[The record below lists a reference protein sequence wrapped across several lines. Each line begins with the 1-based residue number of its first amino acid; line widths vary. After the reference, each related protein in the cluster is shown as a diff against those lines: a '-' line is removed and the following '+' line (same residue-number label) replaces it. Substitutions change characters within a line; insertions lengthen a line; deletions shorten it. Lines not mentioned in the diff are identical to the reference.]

1 MEVMLQAPKNFT
13 SNMQKKTILPLCQLV
28 EETRTGNVTHHLLET
43 RVYAKLKS
51 NNVVEVAPLELHFS
65 GFEVGKDYKKVVK
78 LINVS
83 SEVLDVHILPTQ
95 TKYFLTEYI
104 KKSRL
109 VPGLSYTITVH
120 FIPNEW
126 RYFFDSI
133 RIHCKGEENLLIPLH
148 AYPVIDDLHIPS
160 QISLPAVPLNHSTSH
175 MIPLSC
181 SCPIDFEFQVHCLQ
195 PHEAFTI
202 QPLSGVIPAN
212 GKTAITVTFTPCHY
226 GTAEITLQLAISQ
239 FNSKPF
245 IFTLTGSCSPH
256 LTLGELKKKEESDK
270 MLAKNGKTDTPVPL
284 PAACRLKLK
293 VASNTEKHNKQKT
306 KSNQHPQESVMDV
319 STCAGLAKM
328 LIQPQDKMSFK
339 NLREAISHTKTAHQ
353 TRQMREASF
362 ESKVRVNVQK
372 EKANHLQWQV
382 HLGEDLYSTEE
393 KMNILK
399 KQEFA
404 AAEYMTK
411 KDTGGKEVDFA
422 RTVSSYRVLRNAGQM
437 PDCIPAFYIYGRRQ
451 LEVRQR
457 VLRLFQQTVRKV
469 ILQGRMNNRLLLLQE
484 LVSHMNRQVR
494 GEERKEKKD
503 TVVDG
508 KSQLLK
514 LSSEKLLAFTLPIFS
529 PANQPDELAMNQC
542 RSVYMRP
549 FRADLTTNIPFF
561 NLKVPQHYRLMGYQE
576 VSAYDAGV
584 SFVQSDLHRPLRT
597 GAQDEL
603 LPTVMCHTLEASEEK
618 ELQEE
623 HGSEQELN
631 TPLSFSAPR
640 NLFNPLNAHLLRIF
654 NPAPGVHAFKAKPN
668 YLEID
673 PEYHLCPLPRH
684 SACKGNIVGVY
695 TPSTQ
700 KKFLDRKDII
710 KGIMIWKKFPSM
722 ALTTFAC
729 TSTLTSSNWPP
740 CMSDPF
746 NSCLLPLEAPP
757 VLHNLPDSIQDEILS
772 EVPEGAAV
780 SLTPEMVQAEFAPP
794 KSSPSK
800 TSKENGTKDD
810 RETHQQLLESTLK
823 SQSTKLGPKVL
834 GRMKCLQSLRHKS
847 HIDHK

>member
-1 MEVMLQAPKNFT
+1 MEIMLQAPKNFT
-13 SNMQKKTILPLCQLV
+13 SNVQRKKIPLCQLV
-28 EETRTGNVTHHLLET
+28 EETRRTGNVSHHLLET
-43 RVYAKLKS
+43 RVYDKLKS
-51 NNVVEVAPLELHFS
+51 NNVVEAAPLELHFS

-95 TKYFLTEYI
+95 TKYFLTDYI

-120 FIPNEW
+120 FSPNEW

-133 RIHCKGEENLLIPLH
+133 RIHCKGEENLLIPVH

-160 QISLPAVPLNHSTSH
+160 QISLPAVPLNHSTSY

-181 SCPIDFEFQVHCLQ
+181 SCPIDFEFQIHFLQ

-212 GKTAITVTFTPCHY
+212 GKTAITVTFTPHHY
-226 GTAEITLQLAISQ
+226 GIAEITLQLVISQ

-245 IFTLTGSCSPH
+245 ICTMTGSCSPH
-256 LTLGELKKKEESDK
+256 LILGQPKKKEEGDK
-270 MLAKNGKTDTPVPL
+270 MLAKNGKTDAPVSL
-284 PAACRLKLK
+284 PAARRLKLK
-293 VASNTEKHNKQKT
+293 VASKKHKKQKT
-306 KSNQHPQESVMDV
+306 KSDQHPHTPVMDV
-319 STCAGLAKM
+319 STCAGLSKM
-328 LIQPQDKMSFK
+328 LIQPQDKMSYK

-362 ESKVRVNVQK
+362 ENKVRVNVQK

-382 HLGEDLYSTEE
+382 HLGEYLYSTEQ

-399 KQEFA
+399 EQEFA

-411 KDTGGKEVDFA
+411 KDTGGREVDFA
-422 RTVSSYRVLRNAGQM
+422 RALPKVSSCWVLRNARQM
-437 PDCIPAFYIYGRRQ
+437 SYCIPAFYIYGSRQ
-451 LEVRQR
+451 LEVTQR

-469 ILQGRMNNRLLLLQE
+469 ILQCRMNNRLLLLQE
-484 LVSHMNRQVR
+484 LVSHMKRQVR
-494 GEERKEKKD
+494 GEKD
-503 TVVDG
+503 TLNG
-508 KSQLLK
+508 KPQLLK
-514 LSSEKLLAFTLPIFS
+514 LSSEKLLPFTLPIFS
-529 PANQPDELAMNQC
+529 PANQPDELAVNQLGH
-542 RSVYMRP
+542 VHMRP
-549 FRADLTTNIPFF
+549 FGADLTTNIPFF

-576 VSAYDAGV
+576 VSAYDAAV
-584 SFVQSDLHRPLRT
+584 SFVQYELHRPLRT

-603 LPTVMCHTLEASEEK
+603 LPTVMCYTLEVSEEK

-640 NLFNPLNAHLLRIF
+640 NLLNPLNAHLLKIF
-654 NPAPGVHAFKAKPN
+654 NPAPGVHAFKPKPN
-668 YLEID
+668 YLESD
-673 PEYHLCPLPRH
+673 PEYHLCSLPRH
-684 SACKGNIVGVY
+684 TVCKGNIVGVY

-700 KKFLDRKDII
+700 KKFLDRTDMI

-722 ALTTFAC
+722 ALTAVAC
-729 TSTLTSSNWPP
+729 TSTLTSSNWSP

-746 NSCLLPLEAPP
+746 NSSLLPLEAPP

-772 EVPEGAAV
+772 EVAERAAV
-780 SLTPEMVQAEFAPP
+780 GLTPEMVQAEFAPSE
-794 KSSPSK
+794 SSPSK
-800 TSKENGTKDD
+800 TSKENAAKDD
-810 RETHQQLLESTLK
+810 RETREQLMESTLK
-823 SQSTKLGPKVL
+823 SQSTKLGPEVL
-834 GRMKCLQSLRHKS
+834 GSLQSLRHNS
-847 HIDHK
+847 QNDHK

>member
-13 SNMQKKTILPLCQLV
+13 SNVQKKKILPLCQLV
-28 EETRTGNVTHHLLET
+28 EETRRTDNVTHHLLET

-120 FIPNEW
+120 FSPNEW

-148 AYPVIDDLHIPS
+148 AYPVIDDLHVPS
-160 QISLPAVPLNHSTSH
+160 QISLPDVPLNHSTSH

-195 PHEAFTI
+195 SHEAFTI

-226 GTAEITLQLAISQ
+226 GTAEITLQLVISQ

-245 IFTLTGSCSPH
+245 ICTLTGSCSPH
-256 LTLGELKKKEESDK
+256 LTQRQPKKKEESDK
-270 MLAKNGKTDTPVPL
+270 MLAKIGKTDTPVPL
-284 PAACRLKLK
+284 SAACRLKLK
-293 VASNTEKHNKQKT
+293 VASNTEKHKKH
-306 KSNQHPQESVMDV
+306 KSKSDQRPQAPVMDV

-353 TRQMREASF
+353 ARQMREASF

-382 HLGEDLYSTEE
+382 HLGEDLYSTEQ

-404 AAEYMTK
+404 TAEYMTK

-422 RTVSSYRVLRNAGQM
+422 RALPKVSLYGVLRNAGQI
-437 PDCIPAFYIYGRRQ
+437 PDCIPTFYIYGSRQ

-484 LVSHMNRQVR
+484 LVSHMKRKVR
-494 GEERKEKKD
+494 GEKD
-503 TVVDG
+503 TVDG

-514 LSSEKLLAFTLPIFS
+514 LSSEKLQAFTLPIFS
-529 PANQPDELAMNQC
+529 PANQPDELAVNQFG
-542 RSVYMRP
+542 RVYMRP
-549 FRADLTTNIPFF
+549 FRANLTTNIPLF

-584 SFVQSDLHRPLRT
+584 SFVQSELHRPLRT

-603 LPTVMCHTLEASEEK
+603 LPTVIHTLEASEEK

-623 HGSEQELN
+623 RGSEQEIN

-640 NLFNPLNAHLLRIF
+640 NLLNPLNAHLLRIF
-654 NPAPGVHAFKAKPN
+654 NPAPGVHAFRPKPN
-668 YLEID
+668 YLESD

-684 SACKGNIVGVY
+684 SVCKGNIVGVY
-695 TPSTQ
+695 SPSTQ
-700 KKFLDRKDII
+700 KKFLDRKDTI

-729 TSTLTSSNWPP
+729 TSTLTSSNCPP

-746 NSCLLPLEAPP
+746 NSSLLPLEAPP

-772 EVPEGAAV
+772 EVAEGAGV
-780 SLTPEMVQAEFAPP
+780 RLTPEMVQAEFAPSE
-794 KSSPSK
+794 SSPSK
-800 TSKENGTKDD
+800 TSKENGAKDD
-810 RETHQQLLESTLK
+810 REKRQQLLESTLK
-823 SQSTKLGPKVL
+823 SQSTKLCPKVL

-847 HIDHK
+847 QNDHK